1 MARKVMGIFLFA
13 IISKPALGRIQ
24 LPIQRVLAIGGKA
37 ARVLCWPLLFSA
49 EVKNLWSYTST
60 PSMVWRTIKRDPHGM
75 IL

>member
-37 ARVLCWPLLFSA
+37 ARVLC
-49 EVKNLWSYTST
+49 
-60 PSMVWRTIKRDPHGM
+60 
-75 IL
+75 